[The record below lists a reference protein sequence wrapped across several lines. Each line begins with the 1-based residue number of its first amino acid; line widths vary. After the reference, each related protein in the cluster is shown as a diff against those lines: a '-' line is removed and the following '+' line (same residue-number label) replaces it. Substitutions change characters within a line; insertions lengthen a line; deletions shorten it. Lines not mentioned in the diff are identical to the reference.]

1 MADYT
6 RTRQT
11 NHKTKYHFYI
21 LMTSWVDVK
30 IQRDLPYEMQKC
42 WHITFPNFLSPHPPQ
57 LVWLLFYLMR
67 SSPVPAIITL
77 LSDIMGGTVK
87 IFKKCSPNGRV
98 YLYLGNREYVSC
110 DGAIPPVTGIVNIQ
124 DHHDTLKE
132 LYTLYDVLH
141 HDVDC
146 RS

>member
-1 MADYT
+1 M
-6 RTRQT
+6 
-11 NHKTKYHFYI
+11 
-21 LMTSWVDVK
+21 
-30 IQRDLPYEMQKC
+30 
-42 WHITFPNFLSPHPPQ
+42 
-57 LVWLLFYLMR
+57 
-67 SSPVPAIITL
+67 PAIISP

-132 LYTLYDVLH
+132 KHRLYTFYLTKLH
-141 HDVDC
+141 PATAKIDF
-146 RS
+146 RL